1 MSMKKTDLEK
11 HKAKKIDGKM
21 KSGIAP
27 SRFGQGSNSMD
38 EAKPASS
45 APKLVPLA
53 CRIPF
58 DLANRLRDR
67 AVGFEGGM
75 SAIVAVALAQWL
87 ASPSG
92 ALANEP
98 AT

>member
-21 KSGIAP
+21 KSGVAP
-27 SRFGQGSNSMD
+27 TRFGQGSNTKA
-38 EAKPASS
+38 EAKPVSS
-45 APKLVPLA
+45 AIKLVPLA
-53 CRIPF
+53 CRIPA
-58 DLANRLRDR
+58 DLANHLRDR
-67 AVGFEGGM
+67 AVGFDGGM
-75 SAIVAVALAQWL
+75 SAIVAAALAQWL
-87 ASPSG
+87 ASPSV